1 MTRWLGET
9 ASSTALSGVGTL
21 ARISRARAAVSLPK
35 SPR

>member
-1 MTRWLGET
+1 MAHWLGET

-21 ARISRARAAVSLPK
+21 PKISRARAAVSRPK